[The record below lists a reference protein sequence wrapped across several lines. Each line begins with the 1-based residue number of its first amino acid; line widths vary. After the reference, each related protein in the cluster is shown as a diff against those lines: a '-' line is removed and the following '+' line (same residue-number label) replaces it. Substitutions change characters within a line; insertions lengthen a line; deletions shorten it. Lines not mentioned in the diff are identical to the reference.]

1 LQPERLCVFGLSE
14 ARDASAAAV
23 VLTTAADFHHVRL
36 VSFLAVFAAVLA
48 VLFGRT
54 IARPVLAFVGDF
66 VSHDRLLLIVD
77 SILGGLVT
85 TMLGAISLL
94 VKTPIFSTNATTSE
108 QY

>member
-77 SILGGLVT
+77 SIFRGIGYDYARRVQLDGQDADLFN
-85 TMLGAISLL
+85 
-94 VKTPIFSTNATTSE
+94 KRDN
-108 QY
+108 Q